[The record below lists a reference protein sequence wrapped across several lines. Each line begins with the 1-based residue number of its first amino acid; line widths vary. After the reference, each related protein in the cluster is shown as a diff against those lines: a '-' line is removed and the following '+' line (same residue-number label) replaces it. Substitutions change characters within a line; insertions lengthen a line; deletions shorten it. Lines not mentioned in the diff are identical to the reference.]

1 MKKFVCHI
9 CAILCF
15 VCAGLAL
22 AFTYKT
28 PSVSANADA
37 KKLSILW
44 LEEYEKND
52 EENKVSFAIK
62 TDSFNTSLIENFQS
76 EALKYIKINGVDML
90 AVLGQDES
98 AKVTLNGGMI
108 YVTMALEDKNSTP
121 FTYAIQENDEDRI
134 VIEKGFYLP
143 TMETNPYTLQY
154 RFDEVLKKFIVIG
167 NPDLIDES
175 EYRGTVLYDVYSDNY
190 NYRQIFIHFVY
201 PVTTEYLHHIQYD
214 AETYAKDMRKRGLS
228 DPTDLFCAE
237 FSIFGM
243 RDSLLNNIVV
253 DGKSLQEWMIY
264 DKDKVHDPENL
275 VLLSLHSSYDR
286 GTLLTVEFSPASSC
300 DPSDEGLHTLE
311 LRDGLVFPTL
321 VKLMGTH
328 KYSYNHKADG
338 SVDKKWIAAETEA
351 PIEPYQ
357 GEVQNPAQNP
367 TNAGEGCGSTIV
379 SMGSVFPI
387 AVLSVFGVATVLY
400 RKKARKSET
409 AHGQGGDV

>member
-9 CAILCF
+9 CAVLCF
-15 VCAGLAL
+15 VCTVLGIG
-22 AFTYKT
+22 FMQKT
-28 PSVSANADA
+28 QSVEACAET

-44 LEEYEKND
+44 LEEYEKN
-52 EENKVSFAIK
+52 EETNKISFAIK
-62 TDSFNTSLIENFQS
+62 TNSFNTSVIENFQS

-90 AVLGQDES
+90 NVLQQDAT
-98 AKVTLNGGMI
+98 AKVTLNGAMLYI
-108 YVTMALEDKNSTP
+108 TMGLEDESATP
-121 FTYAIQENDEDRI
+121 FEYAIQENNEDRI
-134 VIEKGFYLP
+134 VIEEGFYLP
-143 TMETNPYTLQY
+143 TMEINPYTLQY
-154 RFDEVLKKFIVIG
+154 RFDEVLRKFIVIG

-201 PVTTEYLHHIQYD
+201 PITTEYMHHIQYD
-214 AETYAKDMRKRGLS
+214 AEMYAKDMRRRGLS

-243 RDSLLNNIVV
+243 RDSLLNNIIV

-264 DKDKVHDPENL
+264 DKDKVHDPQDL

-311 LRDGLVFPTL
+311 LRDGIVFPTM

-328 KYSYNHKADG
+328 KYAYNHKADG
-338 SVDKKWIAAETEA
+338 SVDKQWIAIGTESQ
-351 PIEPYQ
+351 IENYQ
-357 GEVQNPAQNP
+357 QSTGNQLVN
-367 TNAGEGCGSTIV
+367 TGCGGTILGA
-379 SMGSVFPI
+379 GSVFPI
-387 AVLSVFGVATVLY
+387 VILTIFCTVKMR
-400 RKKARKSET
+400 RKKHAQIVKE
-409 AHGQGGDV
+409 HDNGGVL

>member
-1 MKKFVCHI
+1 MKKIVCHI

-15 VCAGLAL
+15 VCGVFGLS
-22 AFTYKT
+22 FTYKMQV
-28 PSVSANADA
+28 VSANADT

-44 LEEYEKND
+44 LEGYEKND

-62 TDSFNTSLIENFQS
+62 TNSFNTALMENFQS

-90 AVLGQDES
+90 TVLARDDS
-98 AKVTLNGGMI
+98 AKVTLNGAMV
-108 YVTMALEDKNSTP
+108 YVTMGLRDQDSTA
-121 FTYAIQENDEDRI
+121 FAYAIQENAEDRI
-134 VIEKGFYLP
+134 VIEEGFYLP
-143 TMETNPYTLQY
+143 TMETNPYTLQF

-167 NPDLIDES
+167 NSSLIDES
-175 EYRGTVLYDVYSDNY
+175 SYKGTVLYDVYSDNY

-201 PVTTEYLHHIQYD
+201 PITTEYLHHIQYD

-237 FSIFGM
+237 FSILGM
-243 RDSLLNNIVV
+243 RDSLLNNIIV

-311 LRDGLVFPTL
+311 LRDGIVFPTM

-338 SVDKKWIAAETEA
+338 SVDKKWIASKTES
-351 PIEPYQ
+351 PIEAYQ
-357 GEVQNPAQNP
+357 GASKNS
-367 TNAGEGCGSTIV
+367 AGIATGCGSTIV
-379 SMGSVFPI
+379 SMESAFPI
-387 AVLSVFGVATVLY
+387 AALSMLCAATGLY
-400 RKKARKSET
+400 RKKTGKRET
-409 AHGQGGDV
+409 ERR